1 MQLSIPDLDL
11 RHIYESGQCFRWEP
25 LGQDTYRIPAFG
37 RTLTVRQTDGVFDF
51 SCGAGEFDALWRS
64 YFDLDTD
71 YAAIK
76 ARVAP
81 RDAYLQAAVAYGW
94 GMRILRQDLWEVIVS
109 FIVSQ
114 NNNIPRIR
122 KNLRDLCAMQGGAFP
137 TPAAL
142 AAAQSETLRAL
153 GLGYRAEYLCAAGAH
168 FTQAAGCTA
177 RHVLSGS
184 AHGAARRKGGWTQGS
199 GLYLPVR
206 SASCG
211 CISGRHPCKTDPV
224 RALSQGLPLPS
235 LRGLC
240 GHFAA
245 VYVLLR
251 PARQRAGRPVT
262 RSSAPEPLFRGAAC
276 MSCISHFI

>member
-122 KNLRDLCAMQGGAFP
+122 KNLRDLCAMQGN
-137 TPAAL
+137 
-142 AAAQSETLRAL
+142 R
-153 GLGYRAEYLCAAGAH
+153 C
-168 FTQAAGCTA
+168 
-177 RHVLSGS
+177 
-184 AHGAARRKGGWTQGS
+184 
-199 GLYLPVR
+199 
-206 SASCG
+206 
-211 CISGRHPCKTDPV
+211 
-224 RALSQGLPLPS
+224 
-235 LRGLC
+235 
-240 GHFAA
+240 
-245 VYVLLR
+245 
-251 PARQRAGRPVT
+251 
-262 RSSAPEPLFRGAAC
+262 
-276 MSCISHFI
+276 

>member
-64 YFDLDTD
+64 DFDMDTD

-122 KNLRDLCAMQGGAFP
+122 KSLRDLCAMQGGAFP

-142 AAAQSETLRAL
+142 AAAQPETGGSPWDNARTGSVLD
-153 GLGYRAEYLCAAGAH
+153 
-168 FTQAAGCTA
+168 GCRPEMHPHDADRT
-177 RHVLSGS
+177 
-184 AHGAARRKGGWTQGS
+184 
-199 GLYLPVR
+199 
-206 SASCG
+206 
-211 CISGRHPCKTDPV
+211 GRY
-224 RALSQGLPLPS
+224 SPLPWVQPP
-235 LRGLC
+235 LRR
-240 GHFAA
+240 AA
-245 VYVLLR
+245 PCALPDRTWRAVH
-251 PARQRAGRPVT
+251 PARPPV
-262 RSSAPEPLFRGAAC
+262 
-276 MSCISHFI
+276 